1 MKVMYVLLGAGVL
14 LAGCQPSAEQATVEM
29 APDTVITT
37 TVQPEVSYR
46 EVHEEEAV
54 GYYVGLFENAPS
66 PNGSYIRSNKITL
79 AIDAMEQGTV
89 TGHSVVAGNARP
101 FTGTYTQ
108 EKGKFHVTAKEPGD
122 DPYDGSFMF
131 TIAPDQHRVEG
142 TWKANRTHL
151 KGSEKHYQLARKNFS
166 YDPALTLPRS
176 LPGKYMLDEQGLMI
190 ERQGNWIDYDED
202 EGAYE
207 SETEVLTSDI
217 LKINPSMQ
225 ILRPED
231 VENMYKADLE
241 IIRNAIYARHGY
253 SFKNKRIRHIFDH
266 YVEWYMP
273 VSVDVRTKL
282 TEMEV
287 NNIDLIK
294 RYEQHAHR
302 YYDSFGR

>member
-1 MKVMYVLLGAGVL
+1 MKTMYVLLGAGVL
-14 LAGCQPSAEQATVEM
+14 LASCQPSAEQATVEV

-46 EVHEEEAV
+46 EVREEEAL
-54 GYYVGLFENAPS
+54 GYYVGDFKNES
-66 PNGSYIRSNKITL
+66 GSYIRSNKITL

-108 EKGKFHVTAKEPGD
+108 EKGKFHVTAQEPGD
-122 DPYDGSFMF
+122 DPYDGSFVF
-131 TIAPDQHRVEG
+131 TIAPDQHLVKG
-142 TWKANRTHL
+142 TWRANRSHL
-151 KGSEKHYQLARKNFS
+151 KGNKKGYQLEKKAFS
-166 YDPALTLPRS
+166 YDPTLALPENLR
-176 LPGKYMLDEQGLMI
+176 GRYMVNEQGSMT
-190 ERQGNWIDYDED
+190 ERQGEWIEYDDASGE
-202 EGAYE
+202 YE
-207 SETEVLTSDI
+207 STTEVLTSDI
-217 LKINPSMQ
+217 LRINPSMQ

-231 VENMYKADLE
+231 IENMYKADLE

-253 SFKNKRIRHIFDH
+253 SFKNKRIRHIFDR

-273 VSVDVRTKL
+273 VSVDVRAKL

-294 RYEQHAHR
+294 RYEQHAER